1 MGCGEPCY
9 IRREGNWVKVTV
21 IVAVHNGEF
30 HIGRA
35 IRSMLEQSMAKKDYE
50 ILVVNDGSTDNT
62 LRVLNSFGDWIRVVN
77 LDQHVGLPAACN
89 IGLREA
95 HSRFVVRVDADDY
108 VHEDLLKVE
117 YLFLS
122 MNSAYDAVACDYL
135 VVNEREEVGG
145 RVNSNEHPIACGVM
159 FRLDALVKIGLY
171 DEQFLLHE
179 DLDLRIRF
187 LQKHTLKRIEL
198 PLYRYRKHAAN
209 MTNDQ
214 RKVTYYTELLEQK
227 HGELAKCLT
236 IPA

>member
-1 MGCGEPCY
+1 
-9 IRREGNWVKVTV
+9 VKVTV
-21 IVAVHNGEF
+21 IVAVHNGEY

-35 IRSMLEQSMAKKDYE
+35 IRSLLEQTMVKKDYE

-77 LDQHVGLPAACN
+77 IEKQVGLPAACN

-122 MNSAYDAVACDYL
+122 MNPTLDAVACDYL
-135 VVNEREEVGG
+135 VVDDREAVTN
-145 RVNSNEHPIACGVM
+145 RINSDEQPIACGVM

-171 DEQFLLHE
+171 DEEFLLYE

-187 LQKHTLKRIEL
+187 LQQHSLKRIEL
-198 PLYRYRKHAAN
+198 PLYRYRKHSAN
-209 MTNDQ
+209 MTND
-214 RKVTYYTELLEQK
+214 KGKMSYYSSLLEQK
-227 HGELAKCLT
+227 HGELAKCLN
-236 IPA
+236 AAS